1 MGFKS
6 SQISKSKAHTGH
18 YASRSF
24 FTQCISKLF
33 NEENRKKYLFVR
45 ILHKI
50 TFLYL
55 NKCACKWEFHLILFL

>member
-18 YASRSF
+18 YGSRFF
-24 FTQCISKLF
+24 FTHGISKLF

-50 TFLYL
+50 TFL